1 MSDDTQEL
9 PNEVFYLLVCRE
21 CGDGEDALVMPFESA
36 EARGKWA
43 AAHTRGTGHDR
54 WFVKDEARHADR

>member
-1 MSDDTQEL
+1 MDSLRASTD
-9 PNEVFYLLVCRE
+9 VFYLLVCRE
-21 CGDGEDALVMPFESA
+21 CGDGDDALVMPFESA

-54 WFVKDEARHADR
+54 WFVYDQRREAGP